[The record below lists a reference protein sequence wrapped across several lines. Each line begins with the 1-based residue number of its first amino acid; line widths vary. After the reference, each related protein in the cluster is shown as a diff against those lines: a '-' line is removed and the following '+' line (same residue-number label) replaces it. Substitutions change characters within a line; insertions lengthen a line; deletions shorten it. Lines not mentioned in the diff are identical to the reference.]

1 MKASASTRAL
11 SVVGSLLV
19 ALSIVG
25 GTDAAVA
32 AGDDSVG
39 DTAGTVEVVTV
50 DQFDA
55 MGRDAAGWSAV
66 DPAAAKSGCS
76 GPWSGYAGVK
86 WTTASA
92 KNCNIAGNKGSKK
105 TYSWE
110 VPNFSSGRACAQG
123 RGYNSSGSNLW
134 VSLGCGKG
142 GSARVPW
149 GKRLSYPSY
158 KAKSL
163 ALPLGTP
170 TLWR

>member
-1 MKASASTRAL
+1 MCSYVVSGEQFEAIAADGSSRTSGAHGVAS
-11 SVVGSLLV
+11 
-19 ALSIVG
+19 
-25 GTDAAVA
+25 
-32 AGDDSVG
+32 
-39 DTAGTVEVVTV
+39 
-50 DQFDA
+50 
-55 MGRDAAGWSAV
+55 
-66 DPAAAKSGCS
+66 KSGCS

-92 KNCNIAGNKGSKK
+92 KNCNIAGSTGYKT

-123 RGYNSSGSNLW
+123 RGYNSSGGNLW
-134 VSLGCGKG
+134 VSLGCGTG
-142 GSARVPW
+142 GSAKAPW
-149 GKRLSYPSY
+149 GKRLSFPSY